1 MVTTNNLSS
10 LSQPIL
16 QSSPPLIYQ
25 KIPRKEIY
33 QKIDD
38 VICRI
43 ITSKGKASG
52 FLIGKDL
59 VCVPFHVLE
68 LQEIEKIDDKR
79 SRFQIKAIHCI
90 YQGVQYEAQWHTI
103 NLDTAINLDCAIF
116 KIIDNDFSPSQSLP
130 LFAND
135 IEPGEK
141 VYFGGFP
148 LTQEHPTFHAGTVS
162 SLSSKGEVSYFTID
176 GTVVPGN
183 SGGPIFVVHENVLK
197 LAGIVTYQIADF
209 SAEDQKTIAII
220 RALRT
225 LWQTQSK
232 NNTIGITL
240 GPHGFSTTIEIDTPH
255 GRETITVN
263 DRDTICMAVDLIQRN
278 LSTGIG
284 KALHVRH
291 LKDVCDGRMVSIEG
305 FASNSFPVMK
315 GERLPGMLAQDLVY
329 RDWYHRQVKGQSICA
344 QIIGRQLGAA
354 DNIAV
359 EEERKLWTF
368 YQLNPSYNGFAPLNP
383 EEDFKKLKSKIISA
397 TTKGLKNS
405 KAIWIKR
412 LQELENQLPN
422 LKTEFQ
428 NLYKI
433 LE

>member
-1 MVTTNNLSS
+1 M
-10 LSQPIL
+10 SQPIL

-25 KIPRKEIY
+25 KMPRKEIY

-43 ITSKGKASG
+43 VTSKGKASG

-59 VCVPFHVLE
+59 VCVPLHVVE

-79 SRFQIKAIHCI
+79 SRFQVKAIHCI
-90 YQGVQYEAQWHTI
+90 YQGIRYEAQWHTI

-116 KIIDNDFSPSQSLP
+116 KISDNDFSSVPSLP
-130 LFAND
+130 LFTND

-148 LTQEHPTFHAGTVS
+148 LTQEHPTFHAGIVS
-162 SLSSKGEVSYFTID
+162 SVPSKGEVSYFTID

-183 SGGPIFVVHENVLK
+183 SGGPIFVVHENILK

-209 SAEDQKTIAII
+209 SPEDQKTIAIM
-220 RALRT
+220 RT
-225 LWQTQSK
+225 LKTQRQITPD
-232 NNTIGITL
+232 NNTGGMSI
-240 GPHGFSTTIEIDTPH
+240 GPHGFTSPVEIHTPQ
-255 GRETITVN
+255 GRETVMVN
-263 DRDTICMAVDLIQRN
+263 DRDTICMALDLIQRN

-305 FASNSFPVMK
+305 FASNAFPVMK

-344 QIIGRQLGAA
+344 QIIGRQLSAA
-354 DNIAV
+354 DNITA
-359 EEERKLWTF
+359 EEERTLWKF
-368 YQLNPSYNGFAPLNP
+368 YQANPPYNGFTPLNP

-405 KAIWIKR
+405 KAIWAKR
-412 LQELENQLPN
+412 LQEIENQLPN
-422 LKTEFQ
+422 LKIEFQ

-433 LE
+433 LG